1 MLPISAQSDDESG
14 LRSLSH
20 LSNATNSVERRLL
33 HLIKQRAGGAISLE
47 DFIGEL
53 SRLRGDLGRCYRQI
67 TETSG
72 RRDLS
77 FSIIASLDELDQWCL
92 WLYRKTHLEQ
102 AFFEK
107 LHLEQRL
114 RTLIS
119 TEAYEV
125 YQELLNVEER
135 EREFLGKEAS
145 DIKRL
150 MLTEDGSAPPGLE
163 N

>member
-1 MLPISAQSDDESG
+1 MLPSVQGDNESG
-14 LRSLSH
+14 LRSLAH
-20 LSNATNSVERRLL
+20 LSTATNSAERRLL
-33 HLIKQRAGGAISLE
+33 HLIKERAGEAVSLE

-53 SRLRGDLGRCYRQI
+53 SRLRGDLGRCYREI
-67 TETSG
+67 TETNG

-77 FSIIASLDELDQWCL
+77 FSIIAALDGLDQWCL

-119 TEAYEV
+119 TDAYEV
-125 YQELLNVEER
+125 YQELLTVEER

-150 MLTEDGSAPPGLE
+150 MLTENGSPSTGLE
-163 N
+163 D

>member
-1 MLPISAQSDDESG
+1 VLPISAQSDDESG

-77 FSIIASLDELDQWCL
+77 FSIIASLDELDRWCL

-119 TEAYEV
+119 PEAFEV

-135 EREFLGKEAS
+135 EREFLGKETS

-150 MLTEDGSAPPGLE
+150 MLTENGSPSPGLE
-163 N
+163 D

>member
-1 MLPISAQSDDESG
+1 
-14 LRSLSH
+14 
-20 LSNATNSVERRLL
+20 
-33 HLIKQRAGGAISLE
+33 LIKQRAGGAISLE

-119 TEAYEV
+119 PEAFEV

-135 EREFLGKEAS
+135 EREFLGKETS

-150 MLTEDGSAPPGLE
+150 MLTENGSPSPGLE
-163 N
+163 D

>member
-1 MLPISAQSDDESG
+1 MLPSVQGDDESG
-14 LRSLSH
+14 LRHLSH
-20 LSNATNSVERRLL
+20 LSHTTNTVERRLL
-33 HLIKQRAGGAISLE
+33 QLIKQRAGGAVSLE

-53 SRLRGDLGRCYRQI
+53 SGLRGDLGLCYRQI
-67 TETSG
+67 AETSG

-77 FSIIASLDELDQWCL
+77 FSVIVALDELDQCCQ

-119 TEAYEV
+119 PEADEV
-125 YQELLNVEER
+125 YQELLNIEER
-135 EREFLGKEAS
+135 EREFVGKEAS

-150 MLTEDGSAPPGLE
+150 MLTENGSSPPVLE
-163 N
+163 D